1 MIGSVAFDAIEK
13 QRKDLDKLS
22 RDIWE
27 NPEGAYKEFKACKWS
42 ADILEKNGFEVEVGA
57 AGVPTAIKASWGTGH
72 PVIGFLGEYDALP
85 GLSQKVKT
93 EQDPIIPG
101 AYGHGCG
108 HNLLCVA
115 HIGAVIGMKEEMIK
129 NNLKGTIVY
138 YGCPAE
144 EVLTGKLFMARG
156 GAFNC
161 LDLCIHFHPG
171 MINTVGLDLISC
183 LSAKFHFKGITAHPS
198 VDPYNG
204 RSALDAVELTNVG
217 ANYLREHVNVKKD
230 VSISYIITDGGLAP
244 NIIPE
249 KACVWYVVRAREK
262 EYLEQVYARLVKVA
276 KGAAMMT
283 ETTLEEEFLGAAYG
297 ALSNKVLE
305 KVVHEAFQQV
315 PQEELTP
322 EELAFAEA
330 LNNINP
336 EHTKAAR
343 EKYNSPQDEIV
354 HTGLLP
360 MQLNLGSSDVGDIQ
374 HMVPGVAFRTACYS
388 IGVKAHTWLSTACT
402 GHSIG
407 RKGMI
412 RAAKIMALFGLKVLS
427 EPSIYI
433 EAKKEFDKAMA
444 GRKYICSIPKN
455 YPF

>member
-1 MIGSVAFDAIEK
+1 MIGFVAFDAIEK

-22 RDIWE
+22 LDIWE

-42 ADILEKNGFEVEVGA
+42 TDILEKNGFEVEVGT
-57 AGVPTAIKASWGTGH
+57 AGVPTAIKASWGSGH

-108 HNLLCVA
+108 HNLLGAA
-115 HIGAVIGMKEEMIK
+115 HVGAVIGMKEEMIK

-171 MINTVGLDLISC
+171 MMNTVGIDSISC
-183 LSAKFHFKGITAHPS
+183 LSAKFHFKGIAAHPS
-198 VDPYNG
+198 IDPHNG

-217 ANYLREHVNVKKD
+217 ANYLREHVKKD
-230 VSISYIITDGGLAP
+230 VSISYIITDGGNAP

-249 KACVWYVVRAREK
+249 KACVWYILRAREK
-262 EYLEQVYARLVKVA
+262 EYLEQVHARVVKVA

-283 ETTLEEEFLGAAYG
+283 ETTLEEEFLGAAYD

-315 PQEELTP
+315 PQEEFTP

-336 EHTKAAR
+336 EYSKAVR
-343 EKYNSPQDEIV
+343 EKYNFPQHEIV

-360 MQLNLGSSDVGDIQ
+360 MQLNLGSTDVGDIQ
-374 HMVPGVAFRTACYS
+374 HMVPGVSFRTACYS
-388 IGVKAHTWLSTACT
+388 IGAKAHTWIATACT
-402 GHSIG
+402 GHSMS

-433 EAKKEFDKAMA
+433 EAKKEFDEAMA
-444 GRKYICSIPKN
+444 GRKYICSIPKDC
-455 YPF
+455 PF